1 VRSRDVGPAAPLAS
15 STRREIRGPEDL
27 QEITWNRC
35 LAADRQSLMRRIIL
49 LITLLAL
56 ITACSGG
63 TDDEIDMTGNWRLV
77 QGSVDGQAI
86 PLMDGSPVTLNV
98 TGTEIGGTSACNS
111 YGSQFTLEGSTITI
125 GDLVSTMMMCAPEVM
140 DVEIPFTAA
149 LREVDTAAIEGE
161 QLVMTGPGIELRF
174 SPAG

>member
-1 VRSRDVGPAAPLAS
+1 MRSRNVGPAAPLAS

-27 QEITWNRC
+27 QEIIWNRC

-56 ITACSGG
+56 ITACSAG

-77 QGSVDGQAI
+77 QGSVGGQAI
-86 PLMDGSPVTLNV
+86 PLIDGSPVTLNV

-125 GDLVSTMMMCAPEVM
+125 GDLVSTMMMCTPEVM

-149 LREVDTAAIEGE
+149 LREVDTVAIEGE